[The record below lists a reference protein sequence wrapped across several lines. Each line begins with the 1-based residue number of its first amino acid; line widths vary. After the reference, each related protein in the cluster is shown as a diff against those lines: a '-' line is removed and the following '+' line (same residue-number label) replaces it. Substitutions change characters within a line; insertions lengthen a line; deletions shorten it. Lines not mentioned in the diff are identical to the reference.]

1 MPIRDRQSL
10 FRAADDTLHRDGAG
24 LQQLLLIYLAII
36 TTLSLA
42 ASALTVVLSGRIE
55 NTGGLSNFGLRS
67 VLSTAQTVLPLVQT
81 AVMTGL
87 QLGYTR
93 AALSAS
99 RGKRF
104 SRDTLF
110 GGFRRLIPMVCAYM
124 LQGVLYGFLA
134 MTSMYFASFIFLML
148 PASADFQAL
157 ITPLMR
163 SMSVMTNEIV
173 LDEATLAAASSTL
186 LPVIWIWLAVFLPLF
201 LPAYY
206 RYRMTMFRLIDQERP
221 RPLLA
226 MRESLTMLQR
236 NRIALL
242 KIDLKLWW
250 YYLLQALV
258 TVVCYGDQLL
268 PLLGVDLPFTPEIN
282 YFLFLILSLALQFVL
297 FYFAMNRVT
306 LVYAAAYEALLS
318 AFEEK
323 KAQMQERF
331 NHMTKSRC
339 GPWKDDQSE

>member
-10 FRAADDTLHRDGAG
+10 FRAADDTLSRDGAG

-67 VLSTAQTVLPLVQT
+67 VLSTAQTVLPLVQS
-81 AVMTGL
+81 AVMVGL

-104 SRDTLF
+104 NRDTLF
-110 GGFRRLIPMVCAYM
+110 GGFRCLIPMACAYM

-157 ITPLMR
+157 IAPLMN
-163 SMSVMTNEIV
+163 SVSVMSEQIV
-173 LDEATLAAASSTL
+173 LDDATLMAASRAV

-258 TVVCYGDQLL
+258 TVICYGDQLL
-268 PLLGVDLPFTPEIN
+268 PLLGVNLPFTPEIN

-306 LVYAAAYEALLS
+306 LVYAAAYEALLA

-331 NHMTKSRC
+331 NHMTKSHST
-339 GPWKDDQSE
+339 PWKDDQSE